1 MQMLGLEPQLYKRC
15 DQLSGGQKQRV
26 GIGRALIQNPALLL
40 CDEPIASLDP
50 NAARVIMDTLAGI
63 NRTLGITVL
72 VNLHQVDVALRY
84 AGRIIGV
91 NQGRVVYDGPPA
103 GVTRDHI
110 ATIYGAEADELLIE
124 RQVTDVAA

>member
-1 MQMLGLEPQLYKRC
+1 MQY
-15 DQLSGGQKQRV
+15 
-26 GIGRALIQNPALLL
+26 GRK
-40 CDEPIASLDP
+40 CIAF
-50 NAARVIMDTLAGI
+50 